1 MFTYLMSWR
10 AFSNDNIARA
20 ADHGNPIGVQQLAV
34 PLAALAELEL
44 ETSLLVKDLDA
55 MVVSVSYDDVILC
68 IDSYTTGF
76 GKLAF

>member
-20 ADHGNPIGVQQLAV
+20 ADHGNPIWVQQLAV

-68 IDSYTTGF
+68 IDSYTAGLRE
-76 GKLAF
+76 LAF